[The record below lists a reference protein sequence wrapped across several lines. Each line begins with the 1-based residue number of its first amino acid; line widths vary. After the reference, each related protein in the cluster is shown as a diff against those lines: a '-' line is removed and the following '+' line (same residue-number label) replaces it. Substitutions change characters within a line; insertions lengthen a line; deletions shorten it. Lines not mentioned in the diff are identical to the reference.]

1 MPEEEEIILTKEGK
15 EKLEEELHTLEHDK
29 RAEVSARIKVA
40 REFGDISEN
49 SEYDDAKNEQAQVE
63 KRISE
68 INHILQNAKIVKKPA
83 KNSDKISI
91 GSKVKVNMGGKQNT
105 FTIVGGSESDIAN
118 GKISNSSPVGKAL
131 CGHKKGEKV
140 EAEGPTGKKIEIK
153 ILEVKHD

>member
-15 EKLEEELHTLEHDK
+15 EKLEAELYSLEHEK

-49 SEYDDAKNEQAQVE
+49 SEYDDAKNEQAHVE

-83 KNSDKISI
+83 KNSDKIGV
-91 GSKVKVNMGGKQNT
+91 GSTVKVNMAGKQNT

-140 EAEGPTGKKIEIK
+140 DALGPKGNKIEIK
-153 ILEVKHD
+153 ILDVRHD

>member
-1 MPEEEEIILTKEGK
+1 MPEEEIILTRDGK
-15 EKLEEELHTLEHDK
+15 KKLEEELSYLEHEK

-68 INHILQNAKIVKKPA
+68 INHVLQNAKVVKKPA
-83 KNSDKISI
+83 KNSDKVSV
-91 GSKVKVNMGGKQNT
+91 GSTVKVNMGGRQST

-140 EAEGPTGKKIEIK
+140 ETLGPKGNKIEIK
-153 ILEVKHD
+153 ILDVKHD

>member
-1 MPEEEEIILTKEGK
+1 MPEEEIILTKEGK
-15 EKLEEELHTLEHDK
+15 EKLEEELRMLEGEK
-29 RAEVSARIKVA
+29 RAEVSERIKVA

-49 SEYDDAKNEQAQVE
+49 SEYDDAKNEQAMVE

-68 INHILQNAKIVKKPA
+68 IRYTLQNAKVVKKPA
-83 KNSDKISI
+83 KSSDKVGV
-91 GSKVKVNMGGKQNT
+91 GSTVKVNMGGKQTT

-140 EAEGPTGKKIEIK
+140 NSEGPTGKVIEIK
-153 ILEVKHD
+153 ILDVKH